1 MANLSIPLN
10 SHINTA
16 DDYIITNLDTQD
28 KTVLSKKNTLR
39 YKNCLAPMYKRA
51 ENKVYTTSGHII
63 ELVDNHTLKDENG
76 RTYSVDNSLV
86 VDKTVDI
93 TSLWSGELTSAIFKD
108 DIIYSVWKSE
118 RDFTVVAC
126 DADKNII
133 SSQNIEIEQTNL
145 LYYNVKLANYTRKA
159 SKLDYTNNTPLVMVV
174 QAVYTNPKTTID
186 EYSISMLDDVLA
198 INKDYSTDY
207 AYLTGK
213 DLYVLRAYDNSFDTV
228 ITNIGTDDTDLRK
241 RFIFSQQTMSLKYWG
256 CLGSNGL
263 VTGEPILLPY
273 TTTGT
278 KMSEV
283 TFDQSGTFNFLPNG
297 IAYTNSTG
305 NDTST
310 DAAWIAANSSLGTFV
325 TTQNGAT
332 TWGSSAVNHTRTTNK
347 MFFVGW
353 DLENDIPLAL
363 TPSADNTNKSQIVAL
378 EDAEI
383 LQDTV
388 ADTHCYID
396 QVDFS
401 DSWGNVTWTNGV
413 AEIANGCNP
422 FPYKYTIMNRA
433 ESKGRYW
440 DYGPGWARC
449 YFRRGIIKSYE
460 FSNKWYRGFAEEMPT
475 SIISFGLSSATNKKN
490 SVRIEYLDPVSKSTY
505 SLPAGQTDAKFY
517 ESGYWLPDQA
527 HIDKYYKYHNI
538 NDTNS
543 HIWTNFMGADN
554 LGARVL
560 LGSIPFNV
568 DIVPELNVKD
578 QYFGLQ
584 YMSTSMEGTLMT
596 SASLD
601 NNSNSMIYIKDDNT
615 AALFSNGMIM
625 VGVRNGNIKLEKVA
639 DYIFKTN
646 TLTGNN
652 LFIDSTDS
660 FSGQRGFVAYNSEEI
675 ITLDSIIGKRPAI
688 DDTDTDGNDIYYT
701 ASGYNENMNDLQKRG
716 VSYVLPAKTIQLA
729 IQSSQ
734 TEDLTFQLK
743 SNKKEITKPLI
754 YGQFTYKDDPVDHYY
769 THSLDTTS
777 IEYQT
782 GKKLESTS
790 TGDNYTDWFGIAT
803 YDTSKAGFV
812 WYVTNTVYYY
822 PLGIASLL
830 TGINYLSSTVDMTD
844 NYTVRL
850 YRYKNVTFPVYNP
863 TTEVYKG
870 STIFTIYGYNYSFD
884 GQSIYYLGSGDDTAQ
899 NNFACYALGMKFLAN
914 SGTEAYF
921 YSPFEK
927 RLYLFTGSVTLQ
939 ISDSLAR
946 YGEIVDSIYSSNEQI
961 LYLLTKEG
969 DIIAKSQED
978 MCLIERVDTS
988 YHFEGTDTGMIL
1000 ADGFHFIK
1008 YRLYKTDEE
1017 DWLPLEYETEYLG
1030 NNDSLYK
1037 VASVD
1042 ITFFRGDYNDRIA
1055 ETVSGNLYFDCMHDN
1070 MPKREKQEFKIT
1082 AKDWEP
1088 TALKKIRFVPKDNVV
1103 KAFRFGIDSNDY
1115 IYIANVCVNVEEVSQ
1130 NTNAPLHR

>member
-1 MANLSIPLN
+1 MNLTIPLN
-10 SHINTA
+10 SHINTS
-16 DDYIITNLDTQD
+16 DDFIITDLDTQD
-28 KTVLSKKNTLR
+28 KTVLAKKNTLR
-39 YKNCLAPMYKRA
+39 FKNCLAPMYKRA
-51 ENKVYTTSGHII
+51 ENRVYTTSGHTI

-108 DIIYSVWKSE
+108 DVIYSVWKSE
-118 RDFTVVAC
+118 RDFTIVIC
-126 DADKNII
+126 DSDKNVIDTKT
-133 SSQNIEIEQTNL
+133 IEVEQTNL

-159 SKLDYTNNTPLVMVV
+159 SKLDVINEVPLVMVV
-174 QAVYTNPKTTID
+174 QSVYTNPKTTID
-186 EYSISMLDDVLA
+186 EYSISILDDALVV
-198 INKDYSTDY
+198 NKDYSTNY

-228 ITNIGTDDTDLRK
+228 LTNIGTDDTDLRK
-241 RFIFSQQTMSLKYWG
+241 RFVFSQQSMSLKYWG

-273 TTTGT
+273 TTNGT
-278 KMSEV
+278 KMSDV
-283 TFDQSGTFNFLPNG
+283 TFDQSGSLSYLPNG
-297 IAYTNSTG
+297 IAYDNSTG
-305 NDTST
+305 NDAST
-310 DAAWIAANSSLGTFV
+310 DQAWINANSALGTI
-325 TTQNGAT
+325 TAGQNNAT
-332 TWGSSAVNHTRTTNK
+332 SWGPSPVNHTRTVNK

-363 TPSADNTNKSQIVAL
+363 TPSANNTDKSQIVAL

-383 LQDTV
+383 WQDTIPN
-388 ADTHCYID
+388 THCHID

-401 DSWGNVTWTNGV
+401 DAWGNVTWTNGT
-413 AEIANGCNP
+413 ASIANGCNP
-422 FPYKYTIMNRA
+422 FPYKYTVMNRA

-449 YFRRGIIKSYE
+449 YFRRGIIKSFQY
-460 FSNKWYRGFAEEMPT
+460 SGTWYRGFAEEMPT

-490 SVRIEYLDPVSKSTY
+490 SVRIEYLDPVSKSTMDDNTPY
-505 SLPAGQTDAKFY
+505 DL
-517 ESGYWLPDQA
+517 GYWVGDQA
-527 HIDKYYKYHNI
+527 NPSKYFKYHNI
-538 NDTNS
+538 NDTRS
-543 HIWTNFMGADN
+543 HVWTTFLGADN
-554 LGARVL
+554 LGSHVL
-560 LGSIPFNV
+560 LDSIPFNV
-568 DIVPELNVKD
+568 DISPELNVKD
-578 QYFGLQ
+578 QYYGLQ

-596 SASLD
+596 SASIS
-601 NNSNSMIYIKDDNT
+601 NNSNSMLFIKDNNT
-615 AALFSNGMIM
+615 AALFSNGMVM

-639 DYIFKTN
+639 DYMFKTN
-646 TLTGNN
+646 TLVGNN
-652 LFIDSTDS
+652 LFIDEKDA
-660 FSGQRGFVAYNSEEI
+660 FAGQRGFIAYNGEEI
-675 ITLDSIIGKRPAI
+675 ITLDALVGKRPAV
-688 DDTDTDGNDIYYT
+688 DDTDTDGNDNYYT
-701 ASGYNENMNDLQKRG
+701 ASGYNVNMTNMQKRG
-716 VSYVLPAKTIQLA
+716 VSYVLPAIQMQLS
-729 IQSSQ
+729 IQSNQ
-734 TEDLTFQLK
+734 AEDLTFQLK
-743 SNKKEITKPLI
+743 ANKKEITKPLL

-777 IEYQT
+777 VEYQT

-803 YDTSKAGFV
+803 YDTVKAGFT
-812 WYVTNTVYYY
+812 WYTTSSVYFF
-822 PLGIASLL
+822 PLGIASIL

-850 YRYKNVTFPVYNP
+850 YRTQNVTFPVYNP

-884 GQSIYYLGSGDDTAQ
+884 GQSIYYLGSGEDTAQ

-946 YGEIVDSIYSSNEQI
+946 YGTIIDSIYSSNEQI
-961 LYLLTKEG
+961 LYLLTEEG

-978 MCLIERVDTS
+978 MCLIEQVDTS

-1017 DWLPLEYETEYLG
+1017 EWLPLEYETEYLG
-1030 NNDSLYK
+1030 KNDSLYK
-1037 VASVD
+1037 IASVD
-1042 ITFFRGDYNDRIA
+1042 ITFFRGDNNDKHD
-1055 ETVSGNLYFDCMHDN
+1055 ETVEGNLYFDCMHDN
-1070 MPKREKQEFKIT
+1070 MPKREKQDFKIT
-1082 AKDWEP
+1082 KKDWEP
-1088 TALKKIRFVPKDNVV
+1088 TALKKVRFVPKDNVV
-1103 KAFRFGIDSNDY
+1103 KAFRFGIDSEDY
-1115 IYIANVCVNVEEVSQ
+1115 IYIANICVNIEEVSQ
-1130 NTNAPLHR
+1130 NTNAPIHR